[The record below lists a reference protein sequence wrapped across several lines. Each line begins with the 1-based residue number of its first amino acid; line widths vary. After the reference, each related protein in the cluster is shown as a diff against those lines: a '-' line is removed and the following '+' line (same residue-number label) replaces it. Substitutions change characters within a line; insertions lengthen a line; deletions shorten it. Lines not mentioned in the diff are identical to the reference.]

1 METGQRIFLPTRFH
15 RPGSSGGFL
24 WIEEAAMMTVHVSPV
39 NDLIEHDTETE
50 DCVCVPEIRPAE
62 QEDGSVL
69 WVLVH
74 HSLDGREMDE

>member
-1 METGQRIFLPTRFH
+1 
-15 RPGSSGGFL
+15 
-24 WIEEAAMMTVHVSPV
+24 MMTVHVSPV